1 MKHTRNMIRK
11 PSDEARELFL
21 YTINTG
27 RIYKRIEAVVD
38 CLRKHN
44 ARGNYDP
51 EKAIDAFYHVA
62 TDAAKMYAREF
73 FTIGARPF
81 TVTER
86 YTAAAE
92 MVEYYEDDILG

>member
-21 YTINTG
+21 YTINTSRFYN
-27 RIYKRIEAVVD
+27 RIQSVIDRLKR
-38 CLRKHN
+38 HN

-51 EKAIDAFYHVA
+51 EKAIDAFYYVA
-62 TDAAKMYAREF
+62 SDAAKMYAREF
-73 FTIGARPF
+73 FNIGGGF

-86 YTAAAE
+86 FTAAAD
-92 MVEYYEDDILG
+92 MVEYFEEEILG